1 MQITDALRLPPYYP
15 AAFSFKVN
23 VVGVNGY
30 FEGNFQEVK
39 GISVKLGSFPLKEGG
54 ENRFTYRLPEP
65 PKYENLVL
73 RRGMVLSSDLISWAR
88 NAVENFQITT
98 KSVVVNLID
107 ENGFPLAAWSFVRA
121 YPVALVYSDL
131 KAQDN
136 AIMIETL
143 ELSYDYFT
151 RRL

>member
-1 MQITDALRLPPYYP
+1 MADASHVPPFYP

-23 VVGVNGY
+23 VVGVSGAY
-30 FEGNFQEVK
+30 EGSFQEVK
-39 GISVKLGSFPLKEGG
+39 GISVKIGSFPLKEGG
-54 ENRFTYRLPEP
+54 ENRFTHRLPEP

-73 RRGMVLSSDLISWAR
+73 KRGMVLNSGLISWAR
-88 NAVENFQITT
+88 DALENFHITT
-98 KSVVVNLID
+98 KNVVVNLID
-107 ENGFPLAAWSFVRA
+107 ETGAPLAAWSFEKA
-121 YPVALVYSDL
+121 YPVALSFSDL